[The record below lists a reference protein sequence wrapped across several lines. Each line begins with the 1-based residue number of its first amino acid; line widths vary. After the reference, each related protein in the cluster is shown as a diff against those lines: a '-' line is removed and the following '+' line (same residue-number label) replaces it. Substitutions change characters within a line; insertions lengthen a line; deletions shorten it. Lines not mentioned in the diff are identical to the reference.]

1 MGSWGGSG
9 GISVIDVTDPENP
22 AYCFVTSHTP
32 LSAEQY
38 MRCYYAVLT
47 EESDIERKRRTEKD
61 ILKTI
66 DLLDGENV
74 VTLDMLAEAWP
85 VREIIT
91 AAAGLKRLVLMGCMS
106 VTPEELYDLLRKQPQ
121 LFYSLEALMHPA
133 LLRTSVTPSIRGC
146 SLALFTPAGVVGAL
160 TDTLCSFRRA
170 RIVSF
175 QMHGGMPF
183 QAAATARPRAPDV
196 PWGAR
201 SVVAVPTLS
210 VDVLQAAE
218 PGLAFL
224 FQMSMF
230 SGKNSRC
237 FLRLVPT
244 LLNADEAAP
253 CAPGGWEVHD
263 VRSFVRIT
271 TAEGRPALSEDAV
284 QELEQLL
291 RHAPLYGPQLRL
303 MDRTA
308 SNEFMESVRMYEMH
322 EDD

>member
-1 MGSWGGSG
+1 
-9 GISVIDVTDPENP
+9 
-22 AYCFVTSHTP
+22 
-32 LSAEQY
+32 
-38 MRCYYAVLT
+38 
-47 EESDIERKRRTEKD
+47 
-61 ILKTI
+61 
-66 DLLDGENV
+66 
-74 VTLDMLAEAWP
+74 
-85 VREIIT
+85 
-91 AAAGLKRLVLMGCMS
+91 MGCMS

-133 LLRTSVTPSIRGC
+133 LLRTVEPPPYPTAFISRHESVTPSIRGC

-196 PWGAR
+196 PWGGAERCRGAHALCGRAPSGRAR
-201 SVVAVPTLS
+201 LGIPLS
-210 VDVLQAAE
+210 DEHVLGVLGEEQQVLPA
-218 PGLAFL
+218 PRRF
-224 FQMSMF
+224 
-230 SGKNSRC
+230 
-237 FLRLVPT
+237 P
-244 LLNADEAAP
+244 EAAP